1 MVGGLKMTGPGTEVS
16 AKWKTEPDKAASQ
29 QMPAGY
35 FSVQRRLLRA
45 LSILLLVLAACMM
58 VALWA
63 GYREI
68 TLPALFRSQMA
79 RTVFFRLRLP
89 RVVMAGI
96 IGATLGAVGAA
107 LQALFR
113 NPLADPF
120 TLGVSGGG
128 ALGASIAIAL
138 GWGARVSGVP
148 LVFVAAFAGAVLS
161 VVLVYRIART
171 GLIVLPGA
179 LLLAGVVLN
188 LIASAGVLTVQYI
201 ADQTRALQILRWLMG
216 SLDVIGFD
224 VIWRM
229 LVFLVP
235 GWLVMLAFSRDLQ
248 LLAVD
253 EDTAASLG
261 VNVRWCERVIYA
273 VSSLLV
279 GVTVSVG
286 GAIGFVGLIVP
297 HMVRLLFGQDLRI
310 VLPSSFV
317 LGAAFL
323 MIADA
328 VARTALGQTE
338 LPVGAVTGIIGGPL
352 FLWLLRRQ
360 QAYSAM

>member
-1 MVGGLKMTGPGTEVS
+1 MDVS
-16 AKWKTEPDKAASQ
+16 THPKGRLAWAYPTAK
-29 QMPAGY
+29 G
-35 FSVQRRLLRA
+35 RLLGA
-45 LSILLLVLAACMM
+45 LGILLLVLGGCTLL
-58 VALWA
+58 ALWA
-63 GYREI
+63 GYQEI
-68 TLPALFRSQMA
+68 NFALLRDDEIA
-79 RTVFFRLRLP
+79 RNIFFRLRLP
-89 RVVMAGI
+89 RVIMAGI
-96 IGATLGAVGAA
+96 IGATLASVGAA

-128 ALGASIAIAL
+128 SLGASIAIAL
-138 GWGARVSGVP
+138 GWGARLSGVP
-148 LVFVAAFAGAVLS
+148 LVFLAAFTGAAISVLI
-161 VVLVYRIART
+161 VYHIART
-171 GLIVLPGA
+171 GLVVLPGA
-179 LLLAGVVLN
+179 LLLSSVVLN

-201 ADQTRALQILRWLMG
+201 ADQTRALQILRWIVG
-216 SLDVIGFD
+216 SLDVVGFD

-235 GWLVMLAFSRDLQ
+235 GWLLLLAFSRDLQ

-253 EDTAASLG
+253 EETAASLG
-261 VNVRWCERVIYA
+261 VNVRRCERVIYV

-297 HMVRLLFGQDLRI
+297 HTVRLLFGQDLRI

-323 MIADA
+323 MLADA

-338 LPVGAVTGIIGGPL
+338 LPVGAVTGLIGGPF
-352 FLWLLRRQ
+352 FLWLLRREQ
-360 QAYSAM
+360 HYSAM

>member
-1 MVGGLKMTGPGTEVS
+1 MIRPNAEVSTEVGNTNMNTAAPVKARPALADS
-16 AKWKTEPDKAASQ
+16 TAK
-29 QMPAGY
+29 G
-35 FSVQRRLLRA
+35 RLFGA
-45 LSILLLVLAACMM
+45 LGILLLILGACTL

-68 TLPALFRSQMA
+68 TLAALRNDEIA
-79 RTVFFRLRLP
+79 RNVFFRLRLP
-89 RVVMAGI
+89 RVIMAGI
-96 IGATLGAVGAA
+96 IGATLASVGAA

-138 GWGARVSGVP
+138 GWGAKVSGVP
-148 LVFVAAFAGAVLS
+148 LVFLAAFAGAGIS
-161 VVLVYRIART
+161 VVIVYRIART
-171 GLIVLPGA
+171 GLVVLPGA
-179 LLLAGVVLN
+179 LLLSGVVLN

-201 ADQTRALQILRWLMG
+201 ADQTRALQILRWIMG
-216 SLDVIGFD
+216 SLDVVGFD

-235 GWLVMLAFSRDLQ
+235 GWLILFAFSRDLQ

-253 EDTAASLG
+253 EETAASLG
-261 VNVRWCERVIYA
+261 VNVHRCERVIYI

-279 GVTVSVG
+279 GVTVAVG

-297 HMVRLLFGQDLRI
+297 HTVRLLFGQDLRI

-323 MIADA
+323 MLADA
-328 VARTALGQTE
+328 VARTALGQAE
-338 LPVGAVTGIIGGPL
+338 LPVGAITGILGGPF
-352 FLWLLRRQ
+352 FLWLLRREQ
-360 QAYSAM
+360 HYSAM